1 MTLVPCCRYLVHNTY
16 ASLQNSNGQQHT
28 HHPHHHATHTLANGA
43 RMEEVGGD
51 EFRSHN
57 HAERLM
63 RKMET
68 CASKRQL
75 CDVVLIAGNK
85 RIPAHRLVLSA
96 ASDYFAAMFMN
107 NVREANMEEVELK
120 DVDPD
125 ALASLVQYTYTGRVS
140 FVQYTDTGR
149 G

>member
-1 MTLVPCCRYLVHNTY
+1 
-16 ASLQNSNGQQHT
+16 
-28 HHPHHHATHTLANGA
+28 
-43 RMEEVGGD
+43 MEEVGGD

-107 NVREANMEEVELK
+107 NVREASMEEVELK

-140 FVQYTDTGR
+140 FVQYTYTGR
-149 G
+149 VSFVQYTYTGRVSFVQYTYTGRVSFVQYTYIGRG